1 MTDDERA
8 LRELLHHSAETF
20 DPLDGAALR
29 AAVEHR
35 DRGRVRR
42 LVLPAA
48 IAASVAGIAV
58 TGALIAQQPS
68 PSAGPAGSAAP
79 TGPRPSSTGGRSTAA
94 DHTFQVRLVLPATS
108 FPANGRPI
116 QAYVLAINHTGRPVV
131 IDDACNGW
139 VQVVLTNGQASSG
152 MMNGGVACAS
162 KTLKPGTTRV
172 PVTMLTTFTQ
182 CQQGK
187 QRGTAGDPHCLG
199 PHDSRMPN
207 LPPGNYRAEVGTQ
220 STSVQPRLSK
230 PQPVTL
236 TATR

>member
-35 DRGRVRR
+35 GRGRVRR

-48 IAASVAGIAV
+48 VAASVAGIAV
-58 TGALIAQQPS
+58 TGALIAQQPA
-68 PSAGPAGSAAP
+68 PSAGPAGSAGP
-79 TGPRPSSTGGRSTAA
+79 TGPPSSATDGRSPAA
-94 DHTFQVRLVLPATS
+94 HHTFRVRLVLPATS

-116 QAYVLAINHTGRPVV
+116 HAYVLAINHTGRPVV
-131 IDDACNGW
+131 IHDACNGW
-139 VQVVLTNGQASSG
+139 VQAGLTGGHATFGITSGQ
-152 MMNGGVACAS
+152 VACAS
-162 KTLKPGTTRV
+162 ETLKPGTTRV
-172 PVTMLTTFTQ
+172 PVIILTTFTQ

-187 QRGTAGDPHCLG
+187 QPGTADTPHCLG
-199 PHDSRMPN
+199 PNDSRPPD
-207 LPPGNYRAEVGTQ
+207 LPAGTYRAEVGTQ
-220 STSVQPRLSK
+220 STSVQPLLSK